1 MVYFRNTNYA
11 NAGDDS
17 KLIHKIQDPFY
28 LSQIAQT
35 FKDVSD
41 AVNKHT
47 PWSGAWVSE
56 SGGAYN
62 SGGKD
67 VSRTFANGFW

>member
-1 MVYFRNTNYA
+1 MMH
-11 NAGDDS
+11 AGNDPS
-17 KLIHKIQDPFY
+17 LITKIQDPFY

-35 FKDVSD
+35 FKDV
-41 AVNKHT
+41 AKIVEKFA
-47 PWSGAWVSE
+47 PWSEAWVSE

-67 VSRTFANGFW
+67 VSRTFANGFWWVPFCFS